1 MRTRVT
7 ELLGIQY
14 PILQGGMAWV
24 ATAPLV
30 AAVSEAGGLGI
41 IGSGGMTGEELREEI
56 RRVRSL
62 TDKPFGVNLML
73 LSPHIEDQ
81 IRVVKEERVPVVTT
95 GAGNPGPLVEDFTRL
110 GILLIPVVASVALAK
125 RLERYGIQA
134 IIAEGNESGGH
145 VGEISTLCL
154 VPQVVDAVRIPVIA
168 AGGIGDGRGMAACFA
183 LGAEGVQLG
192 TRFICTEEC
201 EVHPA
206 YKEAILKAHDR
217 ATVVTG
223 LSTGHPVRCLRNRL
237 TRKFEELEF
246 SGAPREEIES
256 LGVGKLREAA
266 VCGNVEEGSVMCGQV
281 AGLIREIKP
290 VREVIADILREF
302 WDTLDRLQK
311 VRNS

>member
-1 MRTRVT
+1 V
-7 ELLGIQY
+7 
-14 PILQGGMAWV
+14 
-24 ATAPLV
+24 
-30 AAVSEAGGLGI
+30 
-41 IGSGGMTGEELREEI
+41 
-56 RRVRSL
+56 
-62 TDKPFGVNLML
+62 
-73 LSPHIEDQ
+73 H
-81 IRVVKEERVPVVTT
+81 
-95 GAGNPGPLVEDFTRL
+95 GNPGPLVEEFARL
-110 GILLIPVVASVALAK
+110 GIILIPVVASVALAR
-125 RLERYGIQA
+125 RLERYGVQA

-154 VPQVVDAVRIPVIA
+154 VPQVVDAVRVPVIA

-217 ATVVTG
+217 STVVTG

-246 SGAPREEIES
+246 SGAPREVVEA

-281 AGLIREIKP
+281 AGLIRDLKP
-290 VREVIADILREF
+290 VRKVIEDIMQEF
-302 WDTLDRLQK
+302 WATLERLK
-311 VRNS
+311 RVGDS